1 MKNRDYLREART
13 FTVKQLTGKIDE
25 GKRKLIDLDQQK
37 LLGKLKNFGEI
48 KTLRRQIAQL
58 MTIRD
63 EQLTA
68 DIRTQEGKD
77 A

>member
-1 MKNRDYLREART
+1 MKTRNYLREARA

-25 GKRKLIDLDQQK
+25 GKKKLIDLDQQK

-48 KTLRRQIAQL
+48 SILRRRIAQL

-63 EQLTA
+63 EQITA
-68 DIRTQEGKD
+68 QIKTEEGKD